1 MGFNSA
7 FKGLKCIV
15 NFEMRFDGYLYVI
28 DLIKTRKVIHIF
40 LKVLNYLVITV
51 LFRKRSV
58 AQWNTKHGTSVRL

>member
-1 MGFNSA
+1 
-7 FKGLKCIV
+7 
-15 NFEMRFDGYLYVI
+15 MRFDGYLYVI